1 MKSRK
6 NFCSLGDS
14 SLTKVYDAVSLTQPD
29 MSLSIK
35 DIIDRFAFV
44 GDTPLGMMTFEE
56 PSVKDDEKLFNSVD
70 VERLD
75 IAELEELALSL
86 NERANWLRSQPPAA
100 PAAVTP
106 SPSDADDPPEN
117 QKQA

>member
-56 PSVKDDEKLFNSVD
+56 PSVKDDEKLFQLCD
-70 VERLD
+70 V
-75 IAELEELALSL
+75 
-86 NERANWLRSQPPAA
+86 
-100 PAAVTP
+100 
-106 SPSDADDPPEN
+106 
-117 QKQA
+117 